1 MKAAVLYET
10 KQPLRV
16 EEVDLDGPHDGEVLV
31 RIGAA
36 GVCHSDYHFMN
47 GDLTVGLPCVL
58 GHEGAGV
65 VEEVGRGVTTVVPG
79 ELPGCRCPPAWM
91 TTLLLMWALPV
102 KMPATVTGCVT
113 VPFTASLPPDATV
126 SC

>member
-1 MKAAVLYET
+1 MKAAILYEP

-16 EEVDLDGPHDGEVLV
+16 EDVELDGPRDGEVLV

-47 GDLTVGLPCVL
+47 GDRPANLPCVL

-65 VEEVGRGVTTVVPG
+65 VEEVGRGVTAVAPG
-79 ELPGCRCPPAWM
+79 DH
-91 TTLLLMWALPV
+91 V
-102 KMPATVTGCVT
+102 
-113 VPFTASLPPDATV
+113 
-126 SC
+126 